1 MDEGS
6 KLVYA
11 TIIINSI
18 LGVADRVL
26 QIIYYCKNK
35 KNIKDENFEDFE
47 KNLLVFIIL
56 PSGIHFFMILIYTI
70 FHNEEILTTGKKI
83 KKFFF
88 YLFSS
93 EFLFPM
99 GIQYALKNKFSD
111 EIDTVLNIL
120 KVLNSIHILFVSI
133 PQILAICLWSSLDK
147 FKTFNIIC
155 LILSC
160 LFIVWTFIYYFLC
173 VTKEEFYDNTV
184 SKCSSKLE

>member
-133 PQILAICLWSSLDK
+133 PQILGICLFNSFTK
-147 FKTFNIIC
+147 FTTLAIIC